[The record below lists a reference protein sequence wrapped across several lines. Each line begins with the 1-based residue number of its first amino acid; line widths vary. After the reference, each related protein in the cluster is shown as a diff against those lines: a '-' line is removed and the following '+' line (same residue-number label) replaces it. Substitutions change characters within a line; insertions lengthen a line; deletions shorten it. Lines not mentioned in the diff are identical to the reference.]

1 MTEGLDVPCGLD
13 LGDRTRA
20 LEQLKVHPAAHS
32 QMVSIVRGVLPDQEA
47 GLLIGSRQWPLCW
60 RPACRRSARATV
72 PRPSSTS

>member
-1 MTEGLDVPCGLD
+1 MTEGLDVPRGLD

-47 GLLIGSRQWPLCW
+47 GLLIGSRQWPLQ
-60 RPACRRSARATV
+60 AARMQKIGEGDDAKA
-72 PRPSSTS
+72 SSTS